1 MHQVSASC
9 PLTYRNQ
16 TKDIEFHKELRENI
30 KQYAACEDLM
40 HTVFYGPPSSGK
52 LTLAR
57 LFISSHMKVDLQKNK
72 RIRHEYKVKEKE
84 FAFYKSSVHFE
95 IDVCNFQ
102 DNNQN
107 HLIDLI
113 QELARTLNV
122 SRNIYKIILL
132 KHAEQLSRGLQ
143 HQLRRMMELFYSTS
157 RLIFITTSLDV
168 LDTTIQSRLVCIR
181 VPQPQSQ
188 LPFET
193 NEKNSDHRET
203 LVKSTGQSSQV
214 NAEMWLETFA
224 QNRKVIMVLA
234 DISHQLWRVL
244 SKKKL
249 SLISIRKWIRVIQF
263 SQINIIDII
272 LYLYN
277 KLCVK
282 YLKQPDIHK
291 KILTLVNYYLNKI
304 YQAYNNEAQ
313 LEMIFCCIHTS
324 IHQRDVFEQFYEKC
338 KYEK

>member
-1 MHQVSASC
+1 MHQVPASC

-16 TKDIEFHKELRENI
+16 TKDIEFHKELKENI

-95 IDVCNFQ
+95 IDVCDFQ

-132 KHAEQLSRGLQ
+132 KHAERLSRRLQ

-181 VPQPQSQ
+181 VPQPS
-188 LPFET
+188 FETT
-193 NEKNSDHRET
+193 NEKNADYLKTKTQVQSM
-203 LVKSTGQSSQV
+203 GQSSHV
-214 NAEMWLETFA
+214 NARTWLATFA
-224 QNRKVIMVLA
+224 QNRKVIMVLS

-272 LYLYN
+272 LFLYD
-277 KLCVK
+277 KLCIK
-282 YLKQPDIHK
+282 YLKQPVIHK
-291 KILTLVNYYLNKI
+291 QILTLVNYYLSKI

-313 LEMIFCCIHTS
+313 MEMIFCCIYTL
-324 IHQRDVFEQFYEKC
+324 IHQRQVFEQFYEKC